1 MQTQR
6 KLKICVS
13 LYVINRLMSLVI
25 FTNHLFRCK
34 YFLCDCANM
43 VKKSKICMIFHK
55 NETKIIQAKWDI
67 ISEYSGELNFSAKI
81 KESKNINFLYDMDR
95 KTFKTF

>member
-1 MQTQR
+1 
-6 KLKICVS
+6 
-13 LYVINRLMSLVI
+13 
-25 FTNHLFRCK
+25 
-34 YFLCDCANM
+34 
-43 VKKSKICMIFHK
+43 MIFHK